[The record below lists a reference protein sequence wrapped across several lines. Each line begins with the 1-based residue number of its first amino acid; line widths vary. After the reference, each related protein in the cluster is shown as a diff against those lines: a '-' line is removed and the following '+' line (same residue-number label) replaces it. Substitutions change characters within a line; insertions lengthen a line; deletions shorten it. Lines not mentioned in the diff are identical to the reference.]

1 MSSRITAGWTSRLK
15 YMTNTH
21 TVIEPSSAYK
31 PVNFR
36 EIWDFRDLV
45 LSLANRDVTLR
56 YRQTVLGVVWVLLQ
70 PLLQS
75 AIMAVVFSR
84 IAHLKTDGLPAFAYI
99 FVGMSVFN
107 LFSSIVT
114 KASTS
119 LLSNAALVSKVF
131 FPRLIL
137 PFAAAF
143 SSLIDFAVSIVAAIL
158 IMAVYHIIPAWTI
171 IFLPVCILFVI
182 LLAEGISCFAAAWMV
197 VYRDIQ
203 FVIPVMLPL
212 LMYASPVAYAME
224 AIPKRW
230 QLLFAANPIT
240 GLLEAFRW
248 CIFGR
253 GYLNVGQVVY
263 AMAVSI
269 LFFAVGTINFKRVE
283 KRFADVI

>member
-1 MSSRITAGWTSRLK
+1 
-15 YMTNTH
+15 MTNTH